1 MLQTG
6 HTGEKHAAEKD
17 IDGQPLSS
25 GCDAERGVMDPLHFL
40 AKFYSCHGDDC
51 LEYDKE
57 EIETVSFDQVI
68 VALGMWYRLVSVIIR
83 VLVV

>member
-1 MLQTG
+1 MN
-6 HTGEKHAAEKD
+6 
-17 IDGQPLSS
+17 
-25 GCDAERGVMDPLHFL
+25 PLHFL